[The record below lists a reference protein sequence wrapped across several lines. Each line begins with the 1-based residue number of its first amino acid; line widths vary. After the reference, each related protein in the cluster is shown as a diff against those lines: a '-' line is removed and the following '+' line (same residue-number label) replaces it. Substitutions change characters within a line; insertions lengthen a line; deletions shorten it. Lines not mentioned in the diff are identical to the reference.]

1 MVSGAQEQA
10 GGDLRLFNI
19 QRAFHKFD
27 ADGSGELDR
36 EEFEKAMFFLG
47 LRLSSKELHALF
59 QVADADGS
67 GNIDLDEFASMVK
80 RLLKIQG
87 DPAFAN
93 SDEYG
98 DLTASRITSQL
109 TSGALNIDGFR
120 QLIFGGIG
128 RLRSWHSN
136 LASTFV
142 VTTCPCFSTAHALLP
157 FHAVPTCIHRRKVC
171 NTVPLT
177 AVLAETGAAGGRMD
191 AAPNLEHPGV
201 TENAHAYMLPAP
213 QRA

>member
-1 MVSGAQEQA
+1 M
-10 GGDLRLFNI
+10 RIFNI

-36 EEFEKAMFFLG
+36 EEFEQAMLFLG
-47 LRLSSKELHALF
+47 LRLSSKELDALF
-59 QVADADGS
+59 QVTDADGS

-80 RLLKIQG
+80 RLLKIKG

-98 DLTASRITSQL
+98 DLSASRITSQL

-120 QLIFGGIG
+120 SLIFGGIG
-128 RLRSWHSN
+128 RLRSWHGN
-136 LASTFV
+136 FANTFV

-157 FHAVPTCIHRRKVC
+157 FHAVPTCIHRRK
-171 NTVPLT
+171 
-177 AVLAETGAAGGRMD
+177 
-191 AAPNLEHPGV
+191 
-201 TENAHAYMLPAP
+201 
-213 QRA
+213 RATRCH